1 MDFSALLVKVTE
13 WLSQF
18 GLKVLGAIVIW
29 IVGTWLIKTAV
40 SLVSKSFS
48 KSVQDKT
55 LVTYLG
61 TGIGVVLKVILIVAL
76 LGYFGVETTSFA
88 ALLAAF
94 GIAIGA
100 AWGGLLANFAA
111 GAFLVFLRPFKVGD
125 IISAGGT
132 TGTVE
137 EIGLFSTIINTPE
150 NVRTYVGNNK
160 IFSDSIANFTANSYR
175 RVDLLA
181 QLDHSVNIKDA
192 IALLQK
198 NAQSVPNVV
207 ADPPVEVFIVTFNQS
222 GPVLAVRPY
231 TNPVY
236 YGQVVGDTNM
246 MIADSFG
253 SAGYPIPTSHQTSYQ
268 K

>member
-1 MDFSALLVKVTE
+1 MDYSPLLVKLTE

-29 IVGTWLIKTAV
+29 VIGSWLIKTAV
-40 SLVSKSFS
+40 KPFAKSFS
-48 KSVQDKT
+48 KSFEDKT
-55 LVTYLG
+55 LTTYLG
-61 TGIGVVLKVILIVAL
+61 TGIGVVLKVVLIVAL
-76 LGYFGVETTSFA
+76 MGYFGVETTSFA

-94 GIAIGA
+94 GIAIGV

-125 IISAGGT
+125 VISAAGISGQ
-132 TGTVE
+132 VE
-137 EIGLFSTIINTPE
+137 EIGLFSTVINTGD

-160 IFSDSIANFTANSYR
+160 IFSDSISNFSANDFR

-181 QLDHSVNIKDA
+181 QLDHTVNYKDA
-192 IALLQK
+192 IELLKK
-198 NAQSVPNVV
+198 NVPTVPNVLSE
-207 ADPPVEVFIVTFNQS
+207 PPVEVFIVNFTAR
-222 GPVLAVRPY
+222 GPILAVRPY
-231 TNPVY
+231 SKPEDY
-236 YGQVVGDTNM
+236 IQVIADTNM

-253 SAGYPIPTSHQTSYQ
+253 TAGYPIPSDHQTTYQ